1 MTRRLGALCCLVLL
15 LASAAHAATSEVP
28 RDDGFGRL
36 VVEWEA
42 PVTISTGQRGETV
55 EIRASRPFPARLE
68 ARLTTLGT
76 LVTSARLNEAA
87 TLLALQPAPG
97 VRVETATLDDRALTI
112 ALTSKDAPTLG
123 LRLGRHAAFERIV
136 IEPVNERRV
145 ELQLERSRVTLTLPG
160 RLAAADR
167 SRLERVA
174 GIERVAAAGN
184 QLILD
189 LAPGAVVEPLFVGP
203 DRQVLDVYP
212 AATPPGAAARS
223 PTAPTPSSAG
233 AAAAPTPSAAVGPTT
248 AAATDP
254 PAAPLSVVATPFA
267 DDAAPALGRVAAPW
281 RPPSFPGLTI
291 DAERRGGDTVEIRFT
306 WPEPVPAAVFVRG
319 DQLWVAFAAE
329 HAGITLD
336 AERFSA
342 AARRFVTA
350 LREESRPATTLIRLG
365 LVEAPT
371 VQVERQD
378 SLWLVR
384 LTATTGF
391 GLDDSASEGSR
402 PIEPPTSGLVLPK
415 IDAVAMLTDPIV
427 GDKLGIGMAL
437 AQTGQTARPFRFVG
451 LRLQP
456 AAQGAVWQQ
465 LGETVRGPQ
474 WTRSGLYLGVEEGV
488 ARTATGH
495 PLPIPPAPLLE
506 TLPMALDTPLAPPH
520 GATSQPAEVETDD
533 GATIIQTATTS
544 QSTAGDLAVAS
555 DVPVAMPAPSAVV
568 GETGSLRP
576 PDAATPPEAAAAA
589 AGPLDLA
596 RFRAAPG
603 RSFWDQRSRLLQAA
617 ESAGRQDDALVEF
630 ELARLHIANGL
641 GPEAMSILAT
651 LAEPGPLDGPATEW
665 RALGGAA
672 RFLAGRYMAALD
684 QLGHSALEAD
694 GETALWRG
702 ATRAALQQWDAA
714 LTDWQRGEAW
724 LAGYETVNQAALA
737 EQGIMLLLQTGRID
751 QAFALLEQTTAQA
764 LPAAA
769 AERLRELEA
778 VALERDG
785 AIDEARAIW
794 RDLASTGSPEA
805 RSRALLSLT
814 LSDLETGRIEADT
827 AIDRLVAD
835 SVHWRGQSDEV
846 AKRRRLAAVQQA
858 AGRVDDALAT
868 LQQALA
874 GEPPADLAAAV
885 TEDMTAIVETV
896 FDQLTAGERSAT
908 ATLLLYRRYA
918 ELVPRGRDGDARI
931 EALAEALSDLG
942 LDDAAVDS
950 LRLRLA
956 QSEVR
961 DAGRAA
967 LGYALASILARNG
980 DRRGAMAALVDST
993 PIDAI
998 DDRLGNARRELFA
1011 SIGRA
1016 EPALPDGPEAP
1027 ASALV
1032 EQARRSFD
1040 RGDWQAVIEATTSL
1054 EPERPA
1060 SGRLDAAS
1068 TEIILLA
1075 ATAGRQLGDDAAVDR
1090 LVARHGERLAT
1101 VSDDAVLRLLA
1112 GNARFRGAADA
1123 VLGEASSYLALMREA
1138 VAGLPS
1144 L

>member
-1 MTRRLGALCCLVLL
+1 MTRWLGALCCLVLL
-15 LASAAHAATSEVP
+15 LASAAHAATSDVP
-28 RDDGFGRL
+28 SDDGFGRL

-68 ARLTTLGT
+68 ARLATLGP
-76 LVTSARLNEAA
+76 LLTSARLNETA

-112 ALTSKDAPTLG
+112 ALTSNDAPTLG

-136 IEPVNERRV
+136 IEPVNEHRV
-145 ELQLERSRVTLTLPG
+145 ALQLDRSRVTLTLPG

-167 SRLERVA
+167 TRLEEVA
-174 GIERVAAAGN
+174 GIERVVTAGN
-184 QLILD
+184 QLFLD
-189 LAPGAVVEPLFVGP
+189 LAPGAVVKPLFVGR

-212 AATPPGAAARS
+212 AATPAGAAARS
-223 PTAPTPSSAG
+223 TTAPIPSSAG
-233 AAAAPTPSAAVGPTT
+233 AAAAPPPSAAVGPTT

-267 DDAAPALGRVAAPW
+267 HDAAPALGRVAAPW
-281 RPPSFPGLTI
+281 RPPSFPSLTI
-291 DAERRGGDTVEIRFT
+291 DAERRGGDTIEIRFT

-342 AARRFVTA
+342 AARRFVTT

-402 PIEPPTSGLVLPK
+402 PIESPTSGLVLPK

-465 LGETVRGPQ
+465 LGEIVRGPQ

-576 PDAATPPEAAAAA
+576 PVGATPPEAAA

-617 ESAGRQDDALVEF
+617 ESAGRQDDAVVEF

-651 LAEPGPLDGPATEW
+651 LPEPGPLDGPATEW

-714 LTDWQRGEAW
+714 LADWQRGEAW

-737 EQGIMLLLQTGRID
+737 EQGITLLLQTGRID

-764 LPAAA
+764 LPEAS

-778 VALERDG
+778 MALERDG

-794 RDLASTGSPEA
+794 RDLASTGSPKA
-805 RSRALLSLT
+805 RSRALMSLT
-814 LSDLETGRIEADT
+814 LADLETGRIEADA

-835 SVHWRGQSDEV
+835 SVHWRGQSDEI

-967 LGYALASILARNG
+967 LGYALASILVRNG

-993 PIDAI
+993 PIDPI
-998 DDRLGNARRELFA
+998 DDHLSSARRELFA

-1016 EPALPDGPEAP
+1016 EEALPDGSEAP
-1027 ASALV
+1027 ATTLV

-1040 RGDWQAVIEATTSL
+1040 RGDWPAVIEATTSL

-1068 TEIILLA
+1068 TEIILMA
-1075 ATAGRQLGDDAAVDR
+1075 ATARRQLGDNAAVER

-1101 VSDDAVLRLLA
+1101 ASDDAVLKLLA

-1138 VAGLPS
+1138 VAGMPS